1 MDGVLSQAQETLGTL
16 MFQRSTFG
24 GINSKLSNV
33 GSRFPIVRLLWW
45 GELLRLQ
52 QGTMHR
58 HEILHLWRSYELEK
72 SLFDVRSAT
81 AVPWT
86 NERPLENKELNAI
99 IGAWFTL
106 WRD

>member
-1 MDGVLSQAQETLGTL
+1 MRWEVMDGVLSQAQETLGTL
-16 MFQRSTFG
+16 MFQRLTFG
-24 GINSKLSNV
+24 DINSKLSVV

-72 SLFDVRSAT
+72 RCEQ
-81 AVPWT
+81 VPWT